1 MIGGGQANAPAWGYV
16 AADWW
21 GILAPAGTPA
31 PIVAKLH
38 EAIEEV
44 LRSEDTKKNLDQQ
57 GATPLH
63 MSSAEFGAYIKA
75 EMTKWGP
82 VVTTA
87 GIKAE

>member
-1 MIGGGQANAPAWGYV
+1 MV
-16 AADWW
+16 D
-21 GILAPAGTPA
+21 
-31 PIVAKLH
+31 KLH
-38 EAIEEV
+38 KAIEEV

-82 VVTTA
+82 VVTKA